1 MPQVSII
8 AGPCAGG
15 AAYSPALTD
24 FIIMVDG
31 TATMF
36 IAGPEVIKAATG
48 EEISEQNLGGAAV
61 HGAISGNIHFVAK
74 TDAEAIALAQ
84 ALLSYLP
91 SNNLEAPPDVHF
103 DEPIIDDPAI
113 DDVVPDD
120 PRKAYDVRE
129 VIVRLADAASFLEI
143 QREFAS
149 NLVIGF
155 ARMAGIVV
163 GIVANQ
169 PQVLAG
175 SLDINAS
182 YTSVIDWPVNY
193 GGKPFNSFP
202 SFIVITIVLT
212 ILTVTITSLFTFS
225 VRSKLFPGQ
234 VPVIF
239 DERATDDK
247 FIIVLDSGMLGEE
260 TAGEAGRIM
269 SEAGATEILEKEIN
283 GTK

>member
-1 MPQVSII
+1 M
-8 AGPCAGG
+8 AGVYKIG
-15 AAYSPALTD
+15 
-24 FIIMVDG
+24 V
-31 TATMF
+31 
-36 IAGPEVIKAATG
+36 
-48 EEISEQNLGGAAV
+48 
-61 HGAISGNIHFVAK
+61 
-74 TDAEAIALAQ
+74 
-84 ALLSYLP
+84 
-91 SNNLEAPPDVHF
+91 F
-103 DEPIIDDPAI
+103 DEEKTLIASIKSLQEKKVAI
-113 DDVVPDD
+113 
-120 PRKAYDVRE
+120 YDVFTPYPIHE
-129 VIVRLADAASFLEI
+129 VLHLLKRKSLLPT
-143 QREFAS
+143 
-149 NLVIGF
+149 
-155 ARMAGIVV
+155 AGLIY
-163 GIVANQ
+163 GITGALG
-169 PQVLAG
+169 VLAF
-175 SLDINAS
+175 LY

-269 SEAGATEILEKEIN
+269 SEAGATEILDKEIN